1 MSWMRKGNTGESASE
16 NSFSDVL
23 TAHMPQQRFP
33 GPWMISL
40 WLQYEVTVL
49 LTHISSAVL
58 EHKTIKSGSWS
69 HGLAC
74 LACATYVHDSVH
86 EQRLGYST
94 QHSTDA
100 GT

>member
-1 MSWMRKGNTGESASE
+1 
-16 NSFSDVL
+16 
-23 TAHMPQQRFP
+23 
-33 GPWMISL
+33 MISL

-49 LTHISSAVL
+49 LTHISSVVL

-74 LACATYVHDSVH
+74 LACATYV
-86 EQRLGYST
+86 QRLGYST
-94 QHSTDA
+94 QHSIDA